1 MINLARGLN
10 TSKWRFRTL
19 PNLKTLYSM
28 KTNLLLAA
36 VASAGLLLSSCGSK
50 TKVPKGETELVLPCS
65 EFKSDKKTFRVYSFG
80 ESADMN
86 VAKKKA
92 LSNAKT
98 ELAGMVST
106 TMKVV
111 ADNYVKSMEVNNV
124 EEVLERFEEN
134 SRSVIDQRLS
144 GVVVACDRVTKVAS
158 TNKFKYYIALELDG
172 EKIVKDY
179 YKALSKND
187 KIMVDYNYEKFKETF
202 EKEMENK
209 R

>member
-1 MINLARGLN
+1 
-10 TSKWRFRTL
+10 
-19 PNLKTLYSM
+19 M
-28 KTNLLLAA
+28 KTNFLFVV
-36 VASAGLLLSSCGSK
+36 VATASILLSSCGSK
-50 TKVPKGETELVLPCS
+50 TKVPKGETEMVLPCS

-98 ELAGMVST
+98 ELAGMVNS

-111 ADNYVKSMEVNNV
+111 ADNYVKSMEVNNI

-134 SRSVIDQRLS
+134 SRMVINQRLS
-144 GVVVACDRVTKVAS
+144 GVVVACDRITQVAA
-158 TNKFKYYIALELDG
+158 TNKFKYYIAIELDG
-172 EKIVKDY
+172 DKIVKDY

-187 KIMVDYNYEKFKETF
+187 KLMVDYNYEKFKETF
-202 EKEMENK
+202 EKEMQNQ
-209 R
+209 

>member
-1 MINLARGLN
+1 
-10 TSKWRFRTL
+10 
-19 PNLKTLYSM
+19 M
-28 KTNLLLAA
+28 KTRVLFLALA
-36 VASAGLLLSSCGSK
+36 TAGMMLTGCGSK
-50 TKVPKGETELVLPCS
+50 TKTPKGETELVLPCS
-65 EFKSDKKTFRVYSFG
+65 EFKSDRKTFRVYSFG

-98 ELAGMVST
+98 ELAGMVSS

-134 SRSVIDQRLS
+134 SRTVIDQRLS
-144 GVVVACDRVTKVAS
+144 GVVVACDRVTKVAA
-158 TNKFKYYIALELDG
+158 TNKFKYYIAIELDG
-172 EKIVKDY
+172 DKIVKDY

-202 EKEMENK
+202 EKEMGNQ

>member
-1 MINLARGLN
+1 
-10 TSKWRFRTL
+10 
-19 PNLKTLYSM
+19 M
-28 KTNLLLAA
+28 KTKFLFVV
-36 VASAGLLLSSCGSK
+36 VASASLLLSSCGSK
-50 TKVPKGETELVLPCS
+50 IKVPKGETEMVLPCS

-98 ELAGMVST
+98 ELAGMVNS

-134 SRSVIDQRLS
+134 SRMVINQRLS
-144 GVVVACDRVTKVAS
+144 GVVVACDRVTQVAATS
-158 TNKFKYYIALELDG
+158 KFKYYIAPSFSTTRTCAVSNGTGAAAAAAASSADIGSNDG
-172 EKIVKDY
+172 Y
-179 YKALSKND
+179 S
-187 KIMVDYNYEKFKETF
+187 
-202 EKEMENK
+202 

>member
-1 MINLARGLN
+1 MKARVLFVAAV
-10 TSKWRFRTL
+10 SA
-19 PNLKTLYSM
+19 S
-28 KTNLLLAA
+28 LLLA
-36 VASAGLLLSSCGSK
+36 SCGSK
-50 TKVPKGETELVLPCS
+50 TKVPKGEVEQVLPCS
-65 EFKSDKKTFRVYSFG
+65 EFKSDNKTFRVYSFG

-92 LSNAKT
+92 LSNART
-98 ELAGMVST
+98 ELAGMVNS

-111 ADNYVKSMEVNNV
+111 SDNYVKSMEVNNV

-134 SRSVIDQRLS
+134 SRTIIDERLS
-144 GVVVACDRVTKVAS
+144 GAVVVCDRVTQL
-158 TNKFKYYIALELDG
+158 TEGNKFRYYIALELDG
-172 EKIVKDY
+172 DKIVKDY

-202 EKEMENK
+202 EKEMQN

>member
-1 MINLARGLN
+1 MKARFL
-10 TSKWRFRTL
+10 F
-19 PNLKTLYSM
+19 
-28 KTNLLLAA
+28 AA
-36 VASAGLLLSSCGSK
+36 VLASSLALVSCGSK
-50 TKVPKGETELVLPCS
+50 TKVPKGETEMILPCS

-98 ELAGMVST
+98 ELAGMVQS

-111 ADNYVKSMEVNNV
+111 ADNYVKSIEVNNV

-134 SRSVIDQRLS
+134 SRTVIDQRLS
-144 GVVVACDRVTKVAS
+144 GVVVACDRVTQVAATS
-158 TNKFKYYIALELDG
+158 KFKYYIALELDG

-202 EKEMENK
+202 EKEMEQA